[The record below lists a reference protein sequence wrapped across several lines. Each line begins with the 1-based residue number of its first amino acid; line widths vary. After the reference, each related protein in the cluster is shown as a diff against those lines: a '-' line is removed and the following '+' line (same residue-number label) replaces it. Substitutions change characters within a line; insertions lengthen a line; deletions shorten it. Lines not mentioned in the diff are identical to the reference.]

1 MIMSFSRHGHKTK
14 REEAYFCSQPKIL
27 QASENSAKLDKSC
40 EVVKMNQMQDKSV
53 KMNM

>member
-1 MIMSFSRHGHKTK
+1 MSYSRHSHKTK
-14 REEAYFCSQPKIL
+14 REEAYSRPQPKIL
-27 QASENSAKLDKSC
+27 QASVNPTKLNKSC